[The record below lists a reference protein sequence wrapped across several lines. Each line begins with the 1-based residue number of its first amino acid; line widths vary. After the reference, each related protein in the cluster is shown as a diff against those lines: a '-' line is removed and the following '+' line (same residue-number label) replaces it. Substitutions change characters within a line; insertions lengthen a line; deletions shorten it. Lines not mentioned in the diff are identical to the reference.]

1 MRTYLRVV
9 DTCNEWMGQAAKW
22 LLLVLVGVVFID
34 ICARYVF
41 SYGVPWA
48 YETAQMMGA
57 SINALGW
64 GYVRLH
70 RSHIRIDVIYNKFPL
85 RGRVLFDVV
94 MTFVLFFPVFFIF
107 LRTASN
113 WAIFAWV
120 ENESMTMSH
129 WYPPAAPM
137 RTVIV
142 IGLILLFLQFVSE
155 TIKDIYFLKFGRRP
169 HEQEI
174 VEAEI

>member
-1 MRTYLRVV
+1 MRTYLRIIDNV
-9 DTCNEWMGQAAKW
+9 NEWIGQAAKW
-22 LLLVLVGVVFID
+22 LLLVLVGAVFID
-34 ICARYVF
+34 IVARYVF

-70 RSHIRIDVIYNKFPL
+70 RSHIRIDVIYNKFSVKT
-85 RGRVLFDVV
+85 RVIFDVV
-94 MTFVLFFPVFFIF
+94 LTVVLFFPVFAIF
-107 LRTASN
+107 LRTAWN
-113 WAIFAWV
+113 WMVFAWIN
-120 ENESMTMSH
+120 NESMTMSH

-142 IGLILLFLQFVSE
+142 VGLILLFLQFVAE
-155 TIKDIYFLKFGRRP
+155 TIRDIYFLKYGRRP
-169 HEQEI
+169 HEQQVI
-174 VEAEI
+174 EAEI